1 MEYQGLGQTIQEME
15 WLSGQ
20 KFNLEM
26 ISAVFKVP
34 LHRINQLDRST
45 FNNIEHQSLEYY
57 KNTLLPLAR
66 MMEEEINI
74 KLLSDRELRQG
85 YYVKFNF
92 DAILRPD
99 AITKA
104 TVQEIN
110 FRNGFKTL
118 NEIRAENEDNAFP
131 DELADKPMMTLNYDV
146 LENFDKSNEAGTG
159 SEPPTEPPSG
169 AK

>member
-1 MEYQGLGQTIQEME
+1 
-15 WLSGQ
+15 
-20 KFNLEM
+20 M
-26 ISAVFKVP
+26 I
-34 LHRINQLDRST
+34 
-45 FNNIEHQSLEYY
+45 
-57 KNTLLPLAR
+57 
-66 MMEEEINI
+66 EEEINF
-74 KLLSDRELRQG
+74 KLYSDRELRQG
-85 YYVKFNF
+85 YFCKFNF

-99 AITKA
+99 AVTKA

-131 DELADKPMMTLNYDV
+131 DEPMADKPMMTLNYSA

-159 SEPPTEPPSG
+159 NNTEPEPPSD